1 MNLSQPQWIFGVI
14 LSLGAAWV
22 VGCVET
28 PATGP
33 TPPPAV
39 GSSEFESAPPAGT
52 SGTRATNETSGA
64 ADAGAAPAP
73 SGSGA
78 TTSTARAVEETDIYR
93 LDGERLY
100 YLNGYRGLMVFDV
113 HDVDSPRLLGRV
125 PLYGYP
131 VEMVVRNGVASAI
144 MSDWYGMDS
153 TGRAFHGSVVRASDA
168 RDTSNLPVISE
179 IALGDWVRDSRV
191 VGDVLYTIAEE
202 WGGYGYYD
210 DEVTSSASRGRVV
223 INSIDFSTPGV
234 LRRAGE
240 RAFDG
245 YSGVFNVTAD
255 AILMAHT
262 NETTYPAIA
271 QSSID
276 YVDISDPHGA
286 IRVRGS
292 ATIDGSIQGWGANNG
307 RFNIDFD
314 GRYVRALAQRYDY
327 SGTTGASYVLHTLDA
342 QDPDH
347 LAVTSRF
354 EIPTASWAPAAR
366 FDRGRMYLSPSGY
379 WTPTEAGLPI
389 QIYDVS
395 TPASPRLAGET
406 YVTGNVWN
414 FIPAGDRLFA
424 IGNEYSATP
433 GPYGYYDSSRVSVR
447 YLDVS
452 DASHPRVL
460 GTSTF
465 GEGWAWTPAAGDF
478 KAFTM
483 DATRNL
489 VVLPFSG
496 WNNTGRGYVNGLQ
509 LIEFNRDSM
518 STAGVARTR
527 GWTERGIFVGTRLL
541 SLSDLSLSVI
551 DYSNRASPRVVNELT
566 LARNIVAAHPMGD
579 SIVEVSSDWW
589 GHDTGSAVRVVP
601 ASDPDDEHL
610 TPALSEVQLEG
621 SSARVYHN
629 GNFAYV
635 ATIVD
640 RSVPCSAATPGSTC
654 TVPERRITVVD
665 VSNPRAARVRGTITL
680 PTPETAE
687 GFYGYYGGWYGGWGW
702 WGWYG
707 WWEGESI
714 VQVAPDLIAVRDSV
728 PGYYAVDAA
737 GEASDMARPTPLP
750 QLHLINLA
758 NPDAPARSS
767 LAVTPSRG
775 SWWGNIRV
783 SNGTLFVTHYDW
795 LDRAGD
801 HPRVRYFLDRVD
813 VSDRANPRIAERIN
827 VPGFFVGAS
836 PDARTIYTINYRW
849 ESVSEGGVETYRARN
864 TFNAL
869 SVSGGRAYLQDSIDI
884 DGWMGQVFVSG
895 SRAYFSTENSS
906 STGGVY
912 RSSVAM
918 HALDLTNPRSI
929 IDRASASTRG
939 WGWLLG
945 IAGDR
950 AVVSSGWGSGVN
962 VYRLSDESAPVLV
975 DFVRTHGWWGS
986 NLDRQGDTMYLAS
999 GYYGVQTIS
1008 AGR

>member
-1 MNLSQPQWIFGVI
+1 MNLSRPRWIFGVFF
-14 LSLGAAWV
+14 SLGALWAT
-22 VGCVET
+22 GCVET
-28 PATGP
+28 PANP
-33 TPPPAV
+33 TTPPAV
-39 GSSEFESAPPAGT
+39 GSSEFESAPPGGSSATRGATDLPSAGADAGT
-52 SGTRATNETSGA
+52 ST
-64 ADAGAAPAP
+64 PAP
-73 SGSGA
+73 GSGSGA
-78 TTSTARAVEETDIYR
+78 TATRAVEETDIYR

-113 HDVDSPRLLGRV
+113 RDVDAPRLLGRV
-125 PLYGYP
+125 PLYGSP
-131 VEMVVRNGVASAI
+131 VEMVVRNGVACAI

-153 TGRAFHGSVVRASDA
+153 TGRAFHGSVVRAIDA
-168 RDTSNLPVISE
+168 RDASNMRVTSEV
-179 IALGDWVRDSRV
+179 ALGGWVRDSRV
-191 VGDVLYTIAEE
+191 VGDVLYTIAED

-210 DEVTSSASRGRVV
+210 DEVTTTASARVV
-223 INSIDFSTPGV
+223 VNSIDFSTPGV

-240 RAFDG
+240 RSFDG
-245 YSGVFNVTAD
+245 YSGIFNVTAD

-262 NETTYPAIA
+262 VDTTYPATRSA
-271 QSSID
+271 ID

-286 IRVRGS
+286 IRLRGS
-292 ATIDGSIQGWGANNG
+292 VTVDGGIQGWGANNG

-314 GRYVRALAQRYDY
+314 GRYVRALAQRNDY
-327 SGTTGASYVLHTLDA
+327 TGSSGATYVLHTLDA

-347 LAVTSRF
+347 IAVSSRF

-395 TPASPRLAGET
+395 NPAAPRLAGAT
-406 YVTGNVWN
+406 SVTGNVWN

-424 IGNEYSATP
+424 IGNEYNATP

-452 DASHPRVL
+452 DAAHPRVI

-465 GEGWAWTPAAGDF
+465 GEGWAWTPASGDF

-483 DATRNL
+483 DAARNL

-496 WNNTGRGYVNGLQ
+496 WNPAGRGYANGLQ
-509 LIEFNRDSM
+509 LIEFSRDAM

-527 GWTERGIFVGTRLL
+527 GWTERGIFVGARLV

-551 DYSNRASPRVVNELT
+551 DYSNHAAPRVVTELT
-566 LARNIVAAHPMGD
+566 LARNVVAAHPMGD

-621 SSARVYHN
+621 SSARVFHN
-629 GNFAYV
+629 GGFAYV
-635 ATIVD
+635 ATVVD
-640 RSVPCSAATPGSTC
+640 RAVPCAAGAPRPEGGSC

-665 VSNPRAARVRGTITL
+665 VSNPRAARVRGTIAL
-680 PTPETAE
+680 PTPETAD
-687 GFYGYYGGWYGGWGW
+687 GYYGYGGWYGGW

-714 VQVAPDLIAVRDSV
+714 VQVSPDLIAVRDSA
-728 PGYYAVDAA
+728 PGYAYAAPGSADEAA
-737 GEASDMARPTPLP
+737 AARPLP

-758 NPDAPARSS
+758 NPDAPARAS
-767 LAVTPSRG
+767 LAITPTRA
-775 SWWGNIRV
+775 SWWGNVRV

-813 VSDRANPRIAERIN
+813 VSDRAHPRVAERIN

-836 PDARTIYTINYRW
+836 PDARTVYTVNYRW
-849 ESVSEGGVETYRARN
+849 ESVSEGGVEVYRARN

-869 SVSGGRAYLQDSIDI
+869 SVSGGRAYLQGSAEV
-884 DGWMGQVFVSG
+884 DGWMGQVFVEG
-895 SRAYFSTENSS
+895 PRAYFSTENNTVSA
-906 STGGVY
+906 GVY
-912 RSSVAM
+912 RSSIQM
-918 HALDLTNPRSI
+918 HALDLSNPRAL

-945 IAGDR
+945 VAGDR
-950 AVVSSGWGSGVN
+950 AVVSSGWGAGVN

-975 DFVRTHGWWGS
+975 DFVRTRGWWGS

-999 GYYGVQTIS
+999 GYYGVQSIPV
-1008 AGR
+1008 GR